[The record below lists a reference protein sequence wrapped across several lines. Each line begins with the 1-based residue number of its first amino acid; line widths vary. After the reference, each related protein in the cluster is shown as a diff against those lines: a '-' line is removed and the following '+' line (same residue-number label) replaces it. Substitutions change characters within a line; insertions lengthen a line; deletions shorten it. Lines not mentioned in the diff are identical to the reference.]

1 MGWED
6 HVRESVALNKK
17 GDRSTKK
24 RKKRS
29 ARTAAQ
35 GCSLGVNL
43 KSGDD
48 ALGNARGVASA
59 GAIFRRSIGIH
70 AVRGVMNAI
79 TGGEH
84 SRHGLLDS
92 LGGLADLVHVEAL
105 EEGVAGG

>member
-1 MGWED
+1 MSQSRL
-6 HVRESVALNKK
+6 VK

-24 RKKRS
+24 RKKRRVPAHRRS
-29 ARTAAQ
+29 IGLRA
-35 GCSLGVNL
+35 VNL

-84 SRHGLLDS
+84 SRHRLLDS

>member
-1 MGWED
+1 MTSAIE
-6 HVRESVALNKK
+6 RQ
-17 GDRSTKK
+17 KK
-24 RKKRS
+24 RKKRRVP
-29 ARTAAQ
+29 APPPTGLRA
-35 GCSLGVNL
+35 VNL